1 MKILRLLVI
10 ILITFRFVH
19 GQVENVPQQNAVYT
33 FLKEMKVKNIIQYIS
48 EDVPNLSRF
57 EVKALL
63 DSIRQSYSILS
74 ETEKKLLYKYEIEF
88 SDNLDEKTTSR
99 LFTPGKPF
107 TSTFIETF
115 SNKVKY
121 LFAYQEENVNVYFEG
136 LGHYYHGQQLKPGV
150 NNAEQYDIGFRIR
163 GTVFNHLGYHF
174 SVIKGGASGNKELAE
189 IIQPK
194 IKSSYKWIENAE
206 NIGNY
211 EFSEAYLRYHT
222 EIFKGMHLGIQ
233 LGREP
238 ITLGYGY
245 GSKLVLSS
253 DTPTL
258 DFFQFNF
265 DYGIVHFTSIHASTV
280 GTFSPVMDERY
291 TKYFAFNRL
300 KFSLPNLFEIG
311 IGESIIYSGRGIELA
326 YLTPIG
332 FYKFI
337 EMSIQDR
344 DNGSL
349 YFDIQTNFIPDLEL
363 QGTFFLDENILSN
376 LGDLERYT
384 NKTAYQVG
392 AFWYEAFGINDLS
405 WIVEY
410 TRIRPYVYTHIN
422 PQNNYT
428 AWGLNLGHRIGP
440 NSDELFTR
448 IAYNWNEW
456 VRISMEYRR
465 QRSGENV
472 YDDQG
477 NLIKNVGGDI
487 FISHVSNPV
496 NTSAPF
502 LDGIRVNKDVIQ
514 AGVRIEPFRDLIFD
528 IIYNYSIET
537 NITNDY
543 QAYFNYGLIRFTL
556 EY

>member
-1 MKILRLLVI
+1 M
-10 ILITFRFVH
+10 
-19 GQVENVPQQNAVYT
+19 
-33 FLKEMKVKNIIQYIS
+33 
-48 EDVPNLSRF
+48 
-57 EVKALL
+57 
-63 DSIRQSYSILS
+63 
-74 ETEKKLLYKYEIEF
+74 
-88 SDNLDEKTTSR
+88 
-99 LFTPGKPF
+99 
-107 TSTFIETF
+107 
-115 SNKVKY
+115 
-121 LFAYQEENVNVYFEG
+121 
-136 LGHYYHGQQLKPGV
+136 
-150 NNAEQYDIGFRIR
+150 
-163 GTVFNHLGYHF
+163 
-174 SVIKGGASGNKELAE
+174 
-189 IIQPK
+189 
-194 IKSSYKWIENAE
+194 
-206 NIGNY
+206 
-211 EFSEAYLRYHT
+211 
-222 EIFKGMHLGIQ
+222 
-233 LGREP
+233 
-238 ITLGYGY
+238 
-245 GSKLVLSS
+245 
-253 DTPTL
+253 
-258 DFFQFNF
+258 
-265 DYGIVHFTSIHASTV
+265 
-280 GTFSPVMDERY
+280 
-291 TKYFAFNRL
+291 
-300 KFSLPNLFEIG
+300 
-311 IGESIIYSGRGIELA
+311 IYSGRGIELA

-448 IAYNWNEW
+448 IAYNWSEW
-456 VRISMEYRR
+456 VRISMEYRH

-502 LDGIRVNKDVIQ
+502 LDGIRVNKDVIE

-543 QAYFNYGLIRFTL
+543 QTYFNYGLIRFTL